1 MTGSVVEAAL
11 SENGHTSQ
19 IELGVYQRPE
29 EAPRITATEIIAGV
43 LSMIWLAM
51 TAGFFL
57 IVDGGDGVA
66 PFDSIRFVMML
77 VAIFMPIAMIWVG
90 ALAVRSSN
98 TMREES
104 RRLQAAISA
113 LRQSYLSQQGKSTQP
128 TSVERKLEE
137 IAAAQKKT
145 ETTLA
150 TFTSVRPGE
159 KPAEDKLA
167 IPAPELTDEQSSFEL
182 GTPSDALAPPLSVAD
197 FITALNFPE
206 TADDKEGFR
215 ALRRALSN
223 HKVSQL
229 VHSAQDVLTLLSQD
243 GIYMD
248 DLTPDRARPEVWRK
262 FAAGERGVSVAPL
275 GGVRDRSS
283 LALAAARM
291 KQDAIFRDAV
301 HHFLRKFDKTLAEF
315 EASATDEEIA
325 GLSNTRT
332 ARAFMLLGRVT
343 GTFD

>member
-1 MTGSVVEAAL
+1 MAEEKTKP
-11 SENGHTSQ
+11 H

-29 EAPRITATEIIAGV
+29 EDQRITATEIIAGV
-43 LSMIWLAM
+43 LSLVWLAM

-57 IVDGGDGVA
+57 IVDGGDKEA

-77 VAIFMPIAMIWVG
+77 IAIFMPVAMIWVG
-90 ALAVRSSN
+90 ALAVRAST

-104 RRLQAAISA
+104 RRLQTAISA
-113 LRQSYLSQQGKSTQP
+113 MRQSYLAQQHSGAANQ
-128 TSVERKLEE
+128 SVEKKLEE
-137 IAAAQKKT
+137 IAAAQRKT
-145 ETTLA
+145 ENTLA
-150 TFTSVRPGE
+150 TFTSVRPAAT
-159 KPAEDKLA
+159 PAEDRLA
-167 IPAPELTDEQSSFEL
+167 IPSPLQIDEQASLEL
-182 GTPSDALAPPLSVAD
+182 GTPSEALAPPLSVAD
-197 FITALNFPE
+197 FIKALNFPE
-206 TADDKEGFR
+206 TAEDKEGFR
-215 ALRRALSN
+215 ALRRALSD

-229 VHSAQDVLTLLSQD
+229 VHAAQDTLTLLSQD

-262 FAAGERGVSVAPL
+262 FAKGERGAAVAPL

-301 HHFLRKFDKTLAEF
+301 HHFLRKFDRTLAEF
-315 EASATDEEIA
+315 ETSASDEEISA
-325 GLSNTRT
+325 LSNTRT